1 MVRQG
6 KNLFLLL
13 KFAKICNKIP
23 YCFEISRSKKK
34 TFVFEENKNLSKHL
48 FFWKVVLG
56 QFINY
61 GPIAKY
67 LIFN

>member
-1 MVRQG
+1 MRYLEV
-6 KNLFLLL
+6 
-13 KFAKICNKIP
+13 
-23 YCFEISRSKKK
+23 KKK

-48 FFWKVVLG
+48 FFLESRVRATK

-61 GPIAKY
+61 GLIAKY